1 MRESEIADGNHP
13 LFEMM
18 ENVYLPVSKELRHM
32 YMCISTVS
40 IRVFLDHLYITCDLL
55 KCSLPTIIFIA
66 ANVVG
71 NTI

>member
-40 IRVFLDHLYITCDLL
+40 IRVFFR
-55 KCSLPTIIFIA
+55 SL
-66 ANVVG
+66 VHYM
-71 NTI
+71 

>member
-40 IRVFLDHLYITCDLL
+40 IRVFFR
-55 KCSLPTIIFIA
+55 SLQL
-66 ANVVG
+66 
-71 NTI
+71 